1 MGSLTVSEMSIA
13 YVPLYSGQDCLSHSK
28 VSSPP
33 LWCHCKGS
41 RALPLDN
48 GGSVC
53 FGAARS
59 PGVEAEVHRVV
70 QLQLLRTTRR
80 TLPRVF
86 SILRTKY
93 DIQSLSL
100 GNAVIV
106 PNGCAVLLS
115 LWGEKQVSSK
125 EVIKFLVLLL
135 LDQLNQLKQQD
146 YVVLRLQEVD
156 C

>member
-1 MGSLTVSEMSIA
+1 MGGLTVSEMSIA

-28 VSSPP
+28 VSPP
-33 LWCHCKGS
+33 PWWWHCKGR
-41 RALPLDN
+41 RALSLHN

-59 PGVEAEVHRVV
+59 PGVEAEGHRAV
-70 QLQLLRTTRR
+70 QLQLLRTTRS
-80 TLPRVF
+80 TLPRVL

-100 GNAVIV
+100 GSTVIV
-106 PNGCAVLLS
+106 STCEVLLS
-115 LWGEKQVSSK
+115 HWGDKLVSSK

-146 YVVLRLQEVD
+146 YTVLRLQEVN